1 MFIIQGEPPFTTLT
15 CILHRNKSLKYHN
28 LLIQSFKKIL
38 NVDQLFAR
46 NDSKVS
52 ISAAESNDCSRW
64 PEHSQSSR
72 RSAAK
77 SVANH
82 SSNLKYANSH
92 CTTAKTRRYSSVQ
105 HKTLCCAA
113 STHNTSEPICREAL
127 VQASSLLHPF
137 LWTTKTTMLGNV
149 LVTFWTFSWQKVSSK
164 KVESSWS
171 ECHHHLCY
179 VPTFT
184 SAVYIKKDN

>member
-1 MFIIQGEPPFTTLT
+1 MALKHILNTIDLTKKFSWCCATSDYSESTCLSFKVSSRTLT
-15 CILHRNKSLKYHN
+15 CILYQLSWSPEKSLKHHN
-28 LLIQSFKKIL
+28 LLIQSFQKIQ

-52 ISAAESNDCSRW
+52 ISAAESNDYSRW
-64 PEHSQSSR
+64 PEHSQSFQSSR

-82 SSNLKYANSH
+82 ASNLKYGNSH

-113 STHNTSEPICREAL
+113 STHNNSEPLCREAL
-127 VQASSLLHPF
+127 VQGSSLLHP
-137 LWTTKTTMLGNV
+137 LL
-149 LVTFWTFSWQKVSSK
+149 
-164 KVESSWS
+164 
-171 ECHHHLCY
+171 
-179 VPTFT
+179 
-184 SAVYIKKDN
+184 